1 MFAATGSCPDG
12 AKCKLQHRKQ
22 KTRKRKSEAI
32 ARYTC
37 TPVKLGLLLSMPN
50 TGFIWSNILFYLNF
64 YLSLSVPLSLSSR
77 VEDKSST
84 IIFEIYIAICF

>member
-50 TGFIWSNILFYLNF
+50 MLYVFKKKYAGTSMNLFIRY
-64 YLSLSVPLSLSSR
+64 Y
-77 VEDKSST
+77 
-84 IIFEIYIAICF
+84 IFLQ